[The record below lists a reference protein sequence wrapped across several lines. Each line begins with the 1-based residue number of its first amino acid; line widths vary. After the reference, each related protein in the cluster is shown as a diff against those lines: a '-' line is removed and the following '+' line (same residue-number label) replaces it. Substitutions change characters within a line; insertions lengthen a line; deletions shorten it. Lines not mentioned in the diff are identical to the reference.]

1 MKILRIALVFCALL
15 VLGLSVFPQVSFG
28 AALDPKTLESQGPCR
43 EFKFNNSSGDKISV
57 KIGDMQKDINNN
69 EALGYCIVEI
79 YKWSLGIAVIVALIM
94 IILSGYM
101 YMTAGGDAQ
110 KVTVAKEM
118 FAGAFIG
125 LIILFAAVVIL
136 RTINPDLVNFSSLD
150 LK

>member
-1 MKILRIALVFCALL
+1 MKILRIAFVFCALL
-15 VLGLSVFPQVSFG
+15 VLGLSVFPQASFAQG
-28 AALDPKTLESQGPCR
+28 SKSLESQGPCK
-43 EFKFNNSSGDKISV
+43 EFKFNNSSGDSLTV
-57 KIGDMQKDINNN
+57 VINGQTKTIKNN

-79 YKWSLGIAVIVALIM
+79 YKWSLGIAVILALIM

-136 RTINPDLVNFSSLD
+136 RTINPDLVNFSSLN
-150 LK
+150 L

>member
-1 MKILRIALVFCALL
+1 MKILRIAFVLCALL
-15 VLGLSVFPQVSFG
+15 VLGLSVFPQASFAVSI
-28 AALDPKTLESQGPCR
+28 DPKTLESQGPCK
-43 EFKFNNSSGDKISV
+43 EFKFSNSSGDSLTV
-57 KIGDMQKDINNN
+57 VINGATQTIKNN

-79 YKWSLGIAVIVALIM
+79 YKWSLGIAVILALIM

-136 RTINPDLVNFSSLD
+136 RTINPDLVNFSSLI
-150 LK
+150 L